1 MREFLQ
7 RILSAYVDQG
17 ERELSTDSLSNFI
30 LARYGSVSE
39 GKERL
44 GDLDQVKAAFKE
56 LQAAIYAF

>member
-1 MREFLQ
+1 MKEFLQ

-17 ERELSTDSLSNFI
+17 ERKLSTDSLGNFI

-39 GKERL
+39 GKDRL
-44 GDLDQVKAAFKE
+44 GDLTVKAAFKE